1 MSIGV
6 LPISARIQSGRIV
19 GPENAVV
26 YFIRCRGDAARIGM
40 SIASDLLE
48 ALGEL
53 ATAQERGSS
62 LESLATLGR
71 SVDATVRRMNE
82 FAASTL
88 RPDSITNRLSLAGI
102 IAVRIELPYSPE
114 SQHPGPFFASVRGSV
129 CARIASCFCY

>member
-1 MSIGV
+1 M
-6 LPISARIQSGRIV
+6 
-19 GPENAVV
+19 
-26 YFIRCRGDAARIGM
+26 AAEILRFSPGKESSVTRIGM

-82 FAASTL
+82 FAGI
-88 RPDSITNRLSLAGI
+88 DSA
-102 IAVRIELPYSPE
+102 A
-114 SQHPGPFFASVRGSV
+114 
-129 CARIASCFCY
+129 

>member
-1 MSIGV
+1 M
-6 LPISARIQSGRIV
+6 
-19 GPENAVV
+19 AVEILRFSPGKESSV
-26 YFIRCRGDAARIGM
+26 TRIGM

-82 FAASTL
+82 FAGI
-88 RPDSITNRLSLAGI
+88 DSA
-102 IAVRIELPYSPE
+102 A
-114 SQHPGPFFASVRGSV
+114 
-129 CARIASCFCY
+129 